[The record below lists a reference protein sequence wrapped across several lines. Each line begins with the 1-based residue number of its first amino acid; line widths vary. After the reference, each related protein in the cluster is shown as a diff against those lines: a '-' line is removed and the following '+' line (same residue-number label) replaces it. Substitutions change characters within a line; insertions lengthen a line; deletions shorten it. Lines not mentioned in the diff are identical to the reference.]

1 MTQVAAIPRTRS
13 LIVATL
19 VAQMAFGLAAM
30 TMCLPS
36 MPDWVDAFGASRSA
50 VQLTFSA
57 YLVAFGVMQLLFG
70 PLSDRLG
77 RKPILLAGLVLAGAA
92 SLAAALAT
100 TLEALVV
107 ARIVQGLG
115 CAACAVVGRAAVQDL
130 FDATERTRIMA
141 YVGMSMGVCSPL
153 ATLIGGQI
161 HERFGWQGNFF
172 LLTGLAALLA
182 GVTARV
188 LPGGRPAVPAQTGW
202 LRGMAQSYR
211 RLWREPG
218 FLPYVGILSM
228 TVAAYYAFLSGA
240 PAVLRSYG
248 VGPADLGWYI
258 MGVPL
263 AYIVGNYLTSR
274 LVRRVRAGRLVAAGQ
289 VCSLAGI
296 VLMVTLGLAGVRSP
310 LVLSLPLVLL
320 GIGHGFI
327 VPPCLVATVGLVPA
341 LAGAA
346 AAVAGVLQ
354 QLMGAVGGYAVGWV
368 SSQDTVGMGLVMLAF
383 TLSAVAA
390 QRAVPRRQAPSP

>member
-1 MTQVAAIPRTRS
+1 
-13 LIVATL
+13 
-19 VAQMAFGLAAM
+19 MAFGLAAM

-36 MPDWVDAFGASRSA
+36 MPQWVDTFGASRSA

-70 PLSDRLG
+70 PLSDRHG
-77 RKPILLAGLVLAGAA
+77 RKPILLAGLMLAGVA
-92 SLAAALAT
+92 SLGAALAP
-100 TLEALVV
+100 TLEALVA
-107 ARIVQGLG
+107 ARVVQGLG

-141 YVGMSMGVCSPL
+141 YVGMTMGVCSPL
-153 ATLIGGQI
+153 ATVIGGQI
-161 HERFGWQGNFF
+161 HERFGWQGNFA
-172 LLTGLAALLA
+172 LLTVLAVMLA
-182 GVTARV
+182 VVTARV
-188 LPGGRPAVPAQTGW
+188 LPGGRPPVQAQTGW
-202 LRGMAQSYR
+202 LRGMVQSYQ

-218 FLPYVGILSM
+218 FLAYVGILSM

-240 PAVLRSYG
+240 PAVLHSYG

-263 AYIVGNYLTSR
+263 AYIIGNFLTSR
-274 LVRRVRAGRLVAAGQ
+274 LVRRVGPGRLVAVGQ
-289 VCSLAGI
+289 VCSFTGI
-296 VLMVTLGLAGVRSP
+296 VLMVALAVAGLRSP
-310 LVLSLPLVLL
+310 LVLSLPLVLV

-327 VPPCLVATVGLVPA
+327 VPPSLVATVGLVPA

-368 SSQDTVGMGLVMLAF
+368 SSRDTVGMGLVMLVF
-383 TLSAVAA
+383 TLAAVAA
-390 QRAVPRRQAPSP
+390 QFAVPRRRATAP

>member
-1 MTQVAAIPRTRS
+1 
-13 LIVATL
+13 
-19 VAQMAFGLAAM
+19 MAFGLAAM

-36 MPDWVDAFGASRSA
+36 MPQWVDTFGASRSA

-70 PLSDRLG
+70 PLSDRHG
-77 RKPILLAGLVLAGAA
+77 RKPILLAGLMLAGVA
-92 SLAAALAT
+92 SLGAALAP
-100 TLEALVV
+100 TLEALVA
-107 ARIVQGLG
+107 ARVVQGLG

-141 YVGMSMGVCSPL
+141 YVGMTMGVCSPL
-153 ATLIGGQI
+153 ATVIGGQI
-161 HERFGWQGNFF
+161 HERFGWQGNFA
-172 LLTGLAALLA
+172 LLTVLAVMLA
-182 GVTARV
+182 VVTARV
-188 LPGGRPAVPAQTGW
+188 LPGGRPPVQAQTGW
-202 LRGMAQSYR
+202 LRGMVQSYQ

-218 FLPYVGILSM
+218 FLAYVGILSM

-240 PAVLRSYG
+240 PAVLHSYG

-263 AYIVGNYLTSR
+263 AYIIGNFLTSR
-274 LVRRVRAGRLVAAGQ
+274 LVRRVGPGRLVAVGQ
-289 VCSLAGI
+289 VCSFTGI
-296 VLMVTLGLAGVRSP
+296 VLMVALAVAGQRSP
-310 LVLSLPLVLL
+310 LVLSLPLVLV

-327 VPPCLVATVGLVPA
+327 VPPSLVATVGLVPA

-368 SSQDTVGMGLVMLAF
+368 SSRDTVGMGLVMLVF
-383 TLSAVAA
+383 TLAAVAA
-390 QRAVPRRQAPSP
+390 QFAVPRRRATAP